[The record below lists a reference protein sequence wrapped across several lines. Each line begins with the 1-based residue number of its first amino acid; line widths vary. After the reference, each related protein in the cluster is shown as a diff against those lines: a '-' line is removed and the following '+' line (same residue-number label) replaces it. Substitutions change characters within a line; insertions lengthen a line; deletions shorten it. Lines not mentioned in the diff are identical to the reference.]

1 MPSDFSFVPPPE
13 APVFYPTP
21 EEFEDPL
28 GYLMKIRPICI
39 KTGICKIVPPKCWN
53 PPFAVNMKE
62 FSFTPRIQRLY
73 ELEVI
78 SISFHIKPQ
87 AHSRIKLN
95 FISRLYKFVQLQ
107 GGDKIRVPSISGR
120 YLDLYALHKRVAEA
134 GGYRQACDNQLWSVI
149 AEKLGYQSRHAHSI
163 KTNYEKLLLS
173 FDQAVSYPSPPNKT
187 TCHPRSRW
195 SGYKRCRKSTEEN
208 KIDYSASNE
217 LKNLQFFG
225 PGRKAVV
232 PEDGRPSNFK
242 PEVNIDEYNCRVCG
256 HGDDETNLLVCDTDS
271 CQACYHLYCLD
282 PPLRSIPKCQWK
294 CPECIRAICCHP
306 VDVYGF
312 PQSSKTYSLQEFGV
326 MADQFKSTY
335 FKRPCTDVPCGEVE
349 REFWRILQE
358 YNDDV
363 VVEYGADIHSS
374 SQGSGFPTKS
384 MLKNLV
390 GTASQ
395 LAEAKKYADSPW
407 NLNILPLLDRSV
419 LRFIKG
425 NIDGMK
431 IPWCYVGMVFSS
443 FCWHIEDHWSYS
455 INFNHWGEPKTWY
468 GVSRL
473 HADDFERAMKKHA
486 TELFDQAPDL
496 LHHITTNINP
506 NILQAEGVP
515 IYRTDQHCGEFVVTF
530 PRAYHA
536 GFNQGFNFA
545 EAVNIC
551 LPDWLPI
558 GRACI
563 EHYAEIKRHCVFS
576 NDELLCTLAEVAV
589 GNVLPEEILTLTNP
603 VTSYISNGECS
614 DNLEPHISEKLPPGC
629 STSGLDIGAVAIVH
643 QEFTCMLKEERRL
656 RELITQ
662 SGVPNSRKVK
672 FDEMSDDARVCDF
685 CLTTLFLS
693 GVSCSCIYQ
702 SNTSIQRL
710 ENSTDRS
717 LDNLSMTAR
726 KYNMLDKQREII
738 DESNEEEKRP
748 PSHMVCLKHVSE
760 LCKKCPSSVFVL
772 NYHYSIEELCSLEQ
786 CLADRLAHF
795 YAWRNQLSVIIK
807 PSDSNTFSNNQFM
820 KQEANDNHES
830 TCVIVSNN
838 STSGTMTL
846 EELEIKLAEGK
857 AAGYHTDDTYNDAKT
872 ILDRGKHLQQ
882 ICVKLKPSIIGTG
895 NTDKFKSSST
905 NISST
910 VNPVKFQTRRPATFT
925 VATSSTNGCATPHKV
940 IKLPSNNGYVVLN
953 HELDVNNPREYDL
966 LRLMESCE
974 QLHPLNLFEDPSVQ
988 IVKRLLSQLTRW
1000 HQSARDIINL
1010 LCNLILTNATRS
1022 ISTNFSI
1029 SDSLSN
1035 IGISVDCLPNDFHAF
1050 STDDQALIILDHFLE
1065 NLRSEFPSY
1074 VYRVSEWNSL
1084 NFLRHALRWLCIYSR
1099 HDNNKSTCWPLSRL
1113 RKYLVFGEEIISQLT
1128 AITSS
1133 QKSHS
1138 KIVHSSSSPVL
1149 LSIRNNQTISQ
1160 SSESTVNVGN
1170 MDTALTQIM
1179 RLVLARMHTS
1189 LGNLTQLGVQ
1199 VETLV
1204 GVLTGILSSSR
1215 SSIYQEIGDALH
1227 RLKSLGIDHLTAVN
1241 GQIPLTNEPQLNAA
1255 LDERHFNNI
1264 VDTQSATTPED
1275 IAQLKTLLKQHV
1287 DDMIN
1292 LCSRDKCSS
1301 ETKPYL
1307 IEAEILC
1314 ELGHLFSPTSDS
1326 DHLLSFVTA
1335 HQKIIVI
1342 SDKLDRQ
1349 LKKLNDHVNNT
1360 KRAIS
1365 DLYDKFLPHHDLP
1378 GYNIQTDL
1386 LLEVLLPG
1394 FSMKH
1399 QKCYALQSFKDAS
1412 SSSYERALSVYKQQM
1427 KDHFDY
1433 LSSTLKNMFT
1443 KGTSCYACSK
1453 RFKIT
1458 RVITDHIISEHN
1470 PCDLCSVC
1478 SENLS
1483 VYPTFDWLVCFE
1495 HHWSISASSSVNNE
1509 EIVDLTDEKDCG
1521 NYGSLVLLY
1530 SPVSIALRLCINQI
1544 QEYLVQLGQILQSHG
1559 NRINEVISSVNQSL
1573 IQQLPSCLM
1582 DFINKMCSSQN
1593 PSIVTN
1599 HSDFTY
1605 DLCNILC
1612 VLLTFKVNL
1621 MPCIQLIEHILS
1633 SLCVFNDI
1641 NENTL
1646 QKLGS

>member
-1 MPSDFSFVPPPE
+1 
-13 APVFYPTP
+13 
-21 EEFEDPL
+21 
-28 GYLMKIRPICI
+28 
-39 KTGICKIVPPKCWN
+39 
-53 PPFAVNMKE
+53 
-62 FSFTPRIQRLY
+62 
-73 ELEVI
+73 
-78 SISFHIKPQ
+78 
-87 AHSRIKLN
+87 
-95 FISRLYKFVQLQ
+95 
-107 GGDKIRVPSISGR
+107 
-120 YLDLYALHKRVAEA
+120 
-134 GGYRQACDNQLWSVI
+134 
-149 AEKLGYQSRHAHSI
+149 
-163 KTNYEKLLLS
+163 
-173 FDQAVSYPSPPNKT
+173 
-187 TCHPRSRW
+187 
-195 SGYKRCRKSTEEN
+195 
-208 KIDYSASNE
+208 
-217 LKNLQFFG
+217 
-225 PGRKAVV
+225 
-232 PEDGRPSNFK
+232 
-242 PEVNIDEYNCRVCG
+242 
-256 HGDDETNLLVCDTDS
+256 
-271 CQACYHLYCLD
+271 
-282 PPLRSIPKCQWK
+282 
-294 CPECIRAICCHP
+294 
-306 VDVYGF
+306 
-312 PQSSKTYSLQEFGV
+312 
-326 MADQFKSTY
+326 
-335 FKRPCTDVPCGEVE
+335 
-349 REFWRILQE
+349 
-358 YNDDV
+358 
-363 VVEYGADIHSS
+363 
-374 SQGSGFPTKS
+374 
-384 MLKNLV
+384 
-390 GTASQ
+390 
-395 LAEAKKYADSPW
+395 
-407 NLNILPLLDRSV
+407 
-419 LRFIKG
+419 
-425 NIDGMK
+425 
-431 IPWCYVGMVFSS
+431 
-443 FCWHIEDHWSYS
+443 
-455 INFNHWGEPKTWY
+455 
-468 GVSRL
+468 
-473 HADDFERAMKKHA
+473 
-486 TELFDQAPDL
+486 
-496 LHHITTNINP
+496 
-506 NILQAEGVP
+506 
-515 IYRTDQHCGEFVVTF
+515 
-530 PRAYHA
+530 
-536 GFNQGFNFA
+536 
-545 EAVNIC
+545 
-551 LPDWLPI
+551 
-558 GRACI
+558 
-563 EHYAEIKRHCVFS
+563 
-576 NDELLCTLAEVAV
+576 
-589 GNVLPEEILTLTNP
+589 
-603 VTSYISNGECS
+603 
-614 DNLEPHISEKLPPGC
+614 
-629 STSGLDIGAVAIVH
+629 
-643 QEFTCMLKEERRL
+643 MLKEERRL

-662 SGVPNSRKVK
+662 SGVSNSRKVK

-710 ENSTDRS
+710 ENPTDRS

-726 KYNMLDKQREII
+726 KYNMLGEQREII

-807 PSDSNTFSNNQFM
+807 PSDSNTFFNNQFM

-830 TCVIVSNN
+830 TCVIVSDN

-1084 NFLRHALRWLCIYSR
+1084 NLLRHALRWLCIYSR
-1099 HDNNKSTCWPLSRL
+1099 HDNNKSTCWPLSHL

-1433 LSSTLKNMFT
+1433 LSSTLTNMFT

-1458 RVITDHIISEHN
+1458 RVITDHTISEHN

-1478 SENLS
+1478 SENRS

-1621 MPCIQLIEHILS
+1621 MPCVQLIEHILS

>member
-73 ELEVI
+73 ELE
-78 SISFHIKPQ
+78 

-134 GGYRQACDNQLWSVI
+134 GGYRQACDNQLWSDI
-149 AEKLGYQSRHAHSI
+149 AEKLGYQSRHAHTI

-173 FDQAVSYPSPPNKT
+173 FDQVVSYPSRPTKVT
-187 TCHPRSRW
+187 IYHPRSRW
-195 SGYKRCRKSTEEN
+195 SGYKRGRKSIGEE

-294 CPECIRAICCHP
+294 CPECVRAICCNP

-335 FKRPCTDVPCGEVE
+335 FKRPCTDVPCSEVE

-496 LHHITTNINP
+496 LHHITTNVNP

-603 VTSYISNGECS
+603 VTSCNSNGECS
-614 DNLEPHISEKLPPGC
+614 DNPEPHISEKLPPGC

-643 QEFTCMLKEERRL
+643 QEFTCVLKEERRL
-656 RELITQ
+656 RELIIQ
-662 SGVPNSRKVK
+662 SGVSNSRKVR

-693 GVSCSCIYQ
+693 GVSCSCIYE

-710 ENSTDRS
+710 ENPNDRS
-717 LDNLSMTAR
+717 LDDLSTTAR
-726 KYNMLDKQREII
+726 KHKMSDEPYGII

-760 LCKKCPSSVFVL
+760 LCKKCPPSVFVL

-807 PSDSNTFSNNQFM
+807 PSDSNTFSSNHFM
-820 KQEANDNHES
+820 KQEANDNH
-830 TCVIVSNN
+830 VVVSNN

-846 EELEIKLAEGK
+846 EELEIKLTEGK
-857 AAGYHTDDTYNDAKT
+857 AAGYHTDDIYNDAKAM
-872 ILDRGKHLQQ
+872 LDRGKHLQQ
-882 ICVKLKPSIIGTG
+882 ICVKLKPSIIGSG
-895 NTDKFKSSST
+895 NTDKFKSSLTS
-905 NISST
+905 ISST

-925 VATSSTNGCATPHKV
+925 VATSSTNGCATPHKI

-974 QLHPLNLFEDPSVQ
+974 QQHPLNLFEDPSVQ
-988 IVKRLLSQLTRW
+988 LVKRLLSQLTTW

-1022 ISTNFSI
+1022 ISTSFSI

-1035 IGISVDCLPNDFHAF
+1035 IGVSADCLPNDFYAF

-1065 NLRSEFPSY
+1065 KLRNEFPSY
-1074 VYRVSEWNSL
+1074 VYRISEWNSL
-1084 NFLRHALRWLCIYSR
+1084 NLLRHALRWLCIYGR
-1099 HDNNKSTCWPLSRL
+1099 HDNNKSTCWSLPHL

-1138 KIVHSSSSPVL
+1138 KIVHSSSSPVS

-1160 SSESTVNVGN
+1160 SPGSSFNVSN
-1170 MDTALTQIM
+1170 IDTALTQIM
-1179 RLVLARMHTS
+1179 RFVLARMHTS

-1204 GVLTGILSSSR
+1204 GLLTEILSSSR
-1215 SSIYQEIGDALH
+1215 SSIYQEIEDALY
-1227 RLKSLGIDHLTAVN
+1227 RIKSLGIDHVTAVN
-1241 GQIPLTNEPQLNAA
+1241 GQIPLTDEPQLNAA
-1255 LDERHFNNI
+1255 LDERHFNSI
-1264 VDTQSATTPED
+1264 VDTQSVTTPED
-1275 IAQLKTLLKQHV
+1275 IAQLKALLKQHV

-1292 LCSRDKCSS
+1292 LCSRDEYSS
-1301 ETKPYL
+1301 KTKPYL
-1307 IEAEILC
+1307 NKAEILC
-1314 ELGHLFSPTSDS
+1314 GLGHLFSPTSDS
-1326 DHLLSFVTA
+1326 DRLLSFVTTN
-1335 HQKIIVI
+1335 HKIIVI

-1365 DLYDKFLPHHDLP
+1365 DLYNKFLPHHGLP
-1378 GYNIQTDL
+1378 GYNIQTDS
-1386 LLEVLLPG
+1386 LLEILLPG

-1399 QKCYALQSFKDAS
+1399 QKCFALQSFKDAS
-1412 SSSYERALSVYKQQM
+1412 SSSYDLSLSVYKQQM

-1433 LSSTLKNMFT
+1433 ISSALKNMFT
-1443 KGTSCYACSK
+1443 KGTSCDLCSK

-1458 RVITDHIISEHN
+1458 RVITDQIISECS
-1470 PCDLCSVC
+1470 PCDLCSLC
-1478 SENLS
+1478 SEDLS
-1483 VYPTFDWLVCFE
+1483 VYPTFDWLMRFE
-1495 HHWSISASSSVNNE
+1495 HHWSSSTSSSVNNE
-1509 EIVDLTDEKDCG
+1509 EIVDLTDETDCG
-1521 NYGSLVLLY
+1521 NYGILILLC
-1530 SPVSIALRLCINQI
+1530 SPVSTALRLCINQI
-1544 QEYLVQLGQILQSHG
+1544 QEYLAQLEQILQSHG
-1559 NRINEVISSVNQSL
+1559 NRLNEIISSVNQSL

-1582 DFINKMCSSQN
+1582 DFINKMCSSQD
-1593 PSIVTN
+1593 PSVLTN
-1599 HSDFTY
+1599 HSDLTY
-1605 DLCNILC
+1605 ELCKILC
-1612 VLLTFKVNL
+1612 VFLTFKVNL
-1621 MPCIQLIEHILS
+1621 LPCIQLIEHILS

>member
-1 MPSDFSFVPPPE
+1 MPGDFSFVPPPE

-28 GYLMKIRPICI
+28 GYLMKIRPVCI

-73 ELEVI
+73 ELE
-78 SISFHIKPQ
+78 

-120 YLDLYALHKRVAEA
+120 YLDLYALHKHVADA
-134 GGYRQACDNQLWSVI
+134 GGYRQACDNQSWSDI
-149 AEKLGYQSRHAHSI
+149 AVKLGYQSRHAHSI

-173 FDQAVSYPSPPNKT
+173 FDQAMSYPFRPTKT
-187 TCHPRSRW
+187 TFHPRSRW
-195 SGYKRCRKSTEEN
+195 NSYKRCRKSTEEN

-225 PGRKAVV
+225 AGRKAAV
-232 PEDGRPSNFK
+232 PEDGRPGNFK

-256 HGDDETNLLVCDTDS
+256 HGDDETNLLVCDTET

-294 CPECIRAICCHP
+294 CPECIRAICCNP
-306 VDVYGF
+306 MDVYGF

-326 MADQFKSTY
+326 MADQFKTAY
-335 FKRPCTDVPCGEVE
+335 FKRPCTDVPCAEVE

-563 EHYAEIKRHCVFS
+563 EHYADIKRHCVFS

-589 GNVLPEEILTLTNP
+589 GNILPEEILTVTNP
-603 VTSYISNGECS
+603 VNSGISSGEGSENPES
-614 DNLEPHISEKLPPGC
+614 DIREKLPPGC
-629 STSGLDIGAVAIVH
+629 STAGLDIGAVAIVH
-643 QEFTCMLKEERRL
+643 QEFACVLKEERYL
-656 RELITQ
+656 RELVTQ
-662 SGVPNSRKVK
+662 SGVSTSRKVR
-672 FDEMSDDARVCDF
+672 FDEMTDDSRVCDF

-693 GVSCSCIYQ
+693 GVSCSCIYE
-702 SNTSIQRL
+702 SNTSIEGL
-710 ENSTDRS
+710 ENLTDHS
-717 LDNLSMTAR
+717 SDNLNVTAR
-726 KYNMLDKQREII
+726 KRKMS
-738 DESNEEEKRP
+738 DESFNGEEKRY

-760 LCKKCPSSVFVL
+760 LCKKCPPSVFVL
-772 NYHYSIEELCSLEQ
+772 NYHYSIEELCGLEK

-795 YAWRNQLSVIIK
+795 YAWKNQLSILIK
-807 PSDSNTFSNNQFM
+807 PHDSNSSSNHFI
-820 KQEANDNHES
+820 KQEANDNHGL
-830 TCVIVSNN
+830 TCVIESNN
-838 STSGTMTL
+838 STGTMTL
-846 EELEIKLAEGK
+846 VELELKLAEGK
-857 AAGYHTDDTYNDAKT
+857 TAGYHTDDIYNDAKA
-872 ILDRGKHLQQ
+872 ILDRGRHLQQ
-882 ICVKLKPSIIGTG
+882 ICVKLKPSIIGTESI
-895 NTDKFKSSST
+895 DKFKNPST
-905 NISST
+905 SMSST

-925 VATSSTNGCATPHKV
+925 VATSSSNGCATPQKIV
-940 IKLPSNNGYVVLN
+940 KLPSNNGYVVLN

-966 LRLMESCE
+966 IRLMESCE
-974 QLHPLNLFEDPSVQ
+974 QQHPLNLFDDPSVQ
-988 IVKRLLSQLTRW
+988 MVKRLLNQLTAW

-1022 ISTNFSI
+1022 ISTSFSI
-1029 SDSLSN
+1029 SDNLSN
-1035 IGISVDCLPNDFHAF
+1035 VGISADFLPNDFHTF

-1065 NLRSEFPSY
+1065 KLRNEFPMY

-1084 NFLRHALRWLCIYSR
+1084 NLLRHALRWLCIYGR
-1099 HDNNKSTCWPLSRL
+1099 HDNNKNTYWSLPHL
-1113 RKYLVFGEEIISQLT
+1113 RKYLVFGEEIISRLT

-1133 QKSHS
+1133 KKSHS
-1138 KIVHSSSSPVL
+1138 KVSHSLSSIS
-1149 LSIRNNQTISQ
+1149 LSIRNNQTVSP
-1160 SSESTVNVGN
+1160 SSASSTNVSN

-1179 RLVLARMHTS
+1179 RFVLARMHTS

-1204 GVLTGILSSSR
+1204 GVLTEILSSSR
-1215 SSIYQEIGDALH
+1215 STMYQEIENTLYQ
-1227 RLKSLGIDHLTAVN
+1227 LKNLGINHLTAVH
-1241 GQIPLTNEPQLNAA
+1241 GQISPTDEPKLNET
-1255 LDERHFNNI
+1255 LDERYFNNI
-1264 VDTQSATTPED
+1264 VDTHSVIASED
-1275 IAQLKTLLKQHV
+1275 IAQLKTLLKGHI
-1287 DDMIN
+1287 DDIIN
-1292 LCSRDKCSS
+1292 LCSQDYCSS
-1301 ETKPYL
+1301 RSKPCL
-1307 IEAEILC
+1307 VAAEILC
-1314 ELGHLFSPTSDS
+1314 EFGHFFSSPSDS
-1326 DHLLSFVTA
+1326 DHSPSFVTA

-1342 SDKLDRQ
+1342 SDALDRQ
-1349 LKKLNDHVNNT
+1349 LSMLNDHVNNT

-1365 DLYDKFLPHHDLP
+1365 DLYDKLLSHHHLPAH
-1378 GYNIQTDL
+1378 NVQTDS

-1394 FSMKH
+1394 FSMKYH
-1399 QKCYALQSFKDAS
+1399 KSFALQSFKEAS
-1412 SSSYERALSVYKQQM
+1412 ISSYECALSVYKQQT
-1427 KDHFDY
+1427 KDHYDY
-1433 LSSTLKNMFT
+1433 ISSTLKNMFT
-1443 KGTSCYACSK
+1443 KDTPCNVCSE

-1458 RVITDHIISEHN
+1458 KVITDQIISENN
-1470 PCDLCSVC
+1470 PCDLCSLC
-1478 SENLS
+1478 SKDLS
-1483 VYPTFDWLVCFE
+1483 VYPTLDWLVRFE
-1495 HHWSISASSSVNNE
+1495 HHWSISTSSSVNNE
-1509 EIVDLTDEKDCG
+1509 EVVDLTDEKDCG
-1521 NYGSLVLLY
+1521 NYGILTLLC
-1530 SPVSIALRLCINQI
+1530 SPVSIALQLCLNQI
-1544 QEYLVQLGQILQSHG
+1544 QEYLVQLEQLLKSLG
-1559 NRINEVISSVNQSL
+1559 NQLNEIISSIDQSL
-1573 IQQLPSCLM
+1573 IQQLPTCFV
-1582 DFINKMCSSQN
+1582 DFINKLCISRD
-1593 PSIVTN
+1593 PSIFTN
-1599 HSDFTY
+1599 HSDFKY
-1605 DLCNILC
+1605 ELCRILC
-1612 VLLTFKVNL
+1612 VFLTFKVNL
-1621 MPCIQLIEHILS
+1621 MPYIQLIEHILS
-1633 SLCVFNDI
+1633 SQCVFNNI
-1641 NENTL
+1641 QENTL
-1646 QKLGS
+1646 ENLGS

>member
-73 ELEVI
+73 ELE
-78 SISFHIKPQ
+78 
-87 AHSRIKLN
+87 
-95 FISRLYKFVQLQ
+95 

-134 GGYRQACDNQLWSVI
+134 GGYRQACDNQLWSDI
-149 AEKLGYQSRHAHSI
+149 AEKLGYQSRHAHTI

-173 FDQAVSYPSPPNKT
+173 FDQVVSYPSRPTK
-187 TCHPRSRW
+187 
-195 SGYKRCRKSTEEN
+195 EE

-294 CPECIRAICCHP
+294 CPECVRAICCNP

-407 NLNILPLLDRSV
+407 NLNILPLLDR
-419 LRFIKG
+419 
-425 NIDGMK
+425 
-431 IPWCYVGMVFSS
+431 
-443 FCWHIEDHWSYS
+443 
-455 INFNHWGEPKTWY
+455 GEPKTWY

-496 LHHITTNINP
+496 LHHITTNVNP

-603 VTSYISNGECS
+603 VTSCTSNGECS
-614 DNLEPHISEKLPPGC
+614 DNPEPHISEKLPPGC

-643 QEFTCMLKEERRL
+643 QEFTCVLKEERRL
-656 RELITQ
+656 RELIIQ
-662 SGVPNSRKVK
+662 SGVSNSRKVR

-693 GVSCSCIYQ
+693 GVSCSCIYE

-710 ENSTDRS
+710 ENPTDRS
-717 LDNLSMTAR
+717 LDDLSTTAR
-726 KYNMLDKQREII
+726 KHKMLDEPCGII

-760 LCKKCPSSVFVL
+760 LCKKCPPSVFVL
-772 NYHYSIEELCSLEQ
+772 NYRYSIEELCSLEQ

-807 PSDSNTFSNNQFM
+807 PSDSNTFSSNHFM
-820 KQEANDNHES
+820 KQEANDNH
-830 TCVIVSNN
+830 VVVSNN

-846 EELEIKLAEGK
+846 EELEIKLTEGK
-857 AAGYHTDDTYNDAKT
+857 AAGYHTDDIYNDAKAM
-872 ILDRGKHLQQ
+872 LDRGKHLQQ
-882 ICVKLKPSIIGTG
+882 ICVKLKPSIIGSG
-895 NTDKFKSSST
+895 NTDKFKSSLTS
-905 NISST
+905 ISST

-925 VATSSTNGCATPHKV
+925 VATSTNGCATPHKI

-953 HELDVNNPREYDL
+953 HELDVN
-966 LRLMESCE
+966 
-974 QLHPLNLFEDPSVQ
+974 
-988 IVKRLLSQLTRW
+988 K
-1000 HQSARDIINL
+1000 
-1010 LCNLILTNATRS
+1010 
-1022 ISTNFSI
+1022 
-1029 SDSLSN
+1029 
-1035 IGISVDCLPNDFHAF
+1035 
-1050 STDDQALIILDHFLE
+1050 
-1065 NLRSEFPSY
+1065 
-1074 VYRVSEWNSL
+1074 
-1084 NFLRHALRWLCIYSR
+1084 
-1099 HDNNKSTCWPLSRL
+1099 
-1113 RKYLVFGEEIISQLT
+1113 
-1128 AITSS
+1128 
-1133 QKSHS
+1133 
-1138 KIVHSSSSPVL
+1138 
-1149 LSIRNNQTISQ
+1149 
-1160 SSESTVNVGN
+1160 
-1170 MDTALTQIM
+1170 
-1179 RLVLARMHTS
+1179 
-1189 LGNLTQLGVQ
+1189 
-1199 VETLV
+1199 
-1204 GVLTGILSSSR
+1204 
-1215 SSIYQEIGDALH
+1215 
-1227 RLKSLGIDHLTAVN
+1227 
-1241 GQIPLTNEPQLNAA
+1241 
-1255 LDERHFNNI
+1255 
-1264 VDTQSATTPED
+1264 
-1275 IAQLKTLLKQHV
+1275 
-1287 DDMIN
+1287 
-1292 LCSRDKCSS
+1292 
-1301 ETKPYL
+1301 
-1307 IEAEILC
+1307 
-1314 ELGHLFSPTSDS
+1314 
-1326 DHLLSFVTA
+1326 
-1335 HQKIIVI
+1335 
-1342 SDKLDRQ
+1342 
-1349 LKKLNDHVNNT
+1349 
-1360 KRAIS
+1360 
-1365 DLYDKFLPHHDLP
+1365 
-1378 GYNIQTDL
+1378 
-1386 LLEVLLPG
+1386 
-1394 FSMKH
+1394 
-1399 QKCYALQSFKDAS
+1399 
-1412 SSSYERALSVYKQQM
+1412 
-1427 KDHFDY
+1427 
-1433 LSSTLKNMFT
+1433 
-1443 KGTSCYACSK
+1443 
-1453 RFKIT
+1453 
-1458 RVITDHIISEHN
+1458 
-1470 PCDLCSVC
+1470 
-1478 SENLS
+1478 
-1483 VYPTFDWLVCFE
+1483 
-1495 HHWSISASSSVNNE
+1495 
-1509 EIVDLTDEKDCG
+1509 
-1521 NYGSLVLLY
+1521 
-1530 SPVSIALRLCINQI
+1530 
-1544 QEYLVQLGQILQSHG
+1544 
-1559 NRINEVISSVNQSL
+1559 
-1573 IQQLPSCLM
+1573 
-1582 DFINKMCSSQN
+1582 
-1593 PSIVTN
+1593 
-1599 HSDFTY
+1599 
-1605 DLCNILC
+1605 
-1612 VLLTFKVNL
+1612 
-1621 MPCIQLIEHILS
+1621 
-1633 SLCVFNDI
+1633 
-1641 NENTL
+1641 
-1646 QKLGS
+1646 